1 MISSAPDVGFGG
13 RLGGVNMKTQ
23 YTAAFGAVAAALI
36 AISFVV
42 WAAVPTKAR
51 VPSTGQGIE
60 PFQLM
65 MNAKDLPSEELADY
79 TFVF

>member
-1 MISSAPDVGFGG
+1 
-13 RLGGVNMKTQ
+13 MKTQ

-36 AISFVV
+36 AIGFGV

-51 VPSTGQGIE
+51 VPSTGQIE

-65 MNAKDLPSEELADY
+65 MNAKDLPSEEFADY